1 MPRQESRPLY
11 AWLPAIILVLV
22 LMTVAVG
29 GVALHYVE
37 QHLIASTGESL
48 ALAAADIADKLDTV
62 LFERYADTQ
71 VLAHLP
77 VFRTRDVA
85 AMTRRLNFYKDV
97 YGYYLWLGVT
107 DATGRI
113 VAATDPAS
121 VGQDRSRRHWFR
133 AVREGDDLYVED
145 AEPSEYAGGAF
156 VVTFTA
162 PIKGSRGEFLGSVS
176 TQVRMTELEQV
187 FERTVIAFVAQRGP
201 AGRIEWQFMNRD
213 GDLIV
218 DSVLRQ
224 EGLVNLKV
232 MGLPSALMVGTAQPG
247 YVEETHLRKGVPVV
261 TGYAQTEQRGNFLG
275 LHWGI
280 LIRMDRSD
288 ILAPIQAV
296 LWKLGLAG
304 AAMVVPMVGFL
315 LWVTTRLRKEWA
327 SAEEESTR
335 ATAAEEA
342 MRESEQRYRHIVDLA
357 HDIIYST
364 DAEGRFTFCN
374 PTAVRLLK
382 YSSED
387 LIGRR
392 YLDLVRP
399 DYRQAAER
407 FYGRQFV
414 RQTPSTYFELPVLAQ
429 DGSELWIGQN
439 VQLIIENGRLDGFH
453 AVARDVTERKRA
465 EAELQKAKGVA
476 EAANRAKSE
485 FLANMSHE
493 IRTPMNAIIGMA
505 DLLSETPL
513 TKEQEEYVRVF
524 RRASDNLLALVNDIL
539 DLSKVEAGGLTLE
552 HVEFDLVELIEKTSE
567 MVAKVAHDKGLE
579 LACQVMADVPRDLVG
594 DPHRLRQILL
604 NLMGNALKF
613 TMAGEVVLRVEMMND
628 ERGTQNSE
636 PSSLSAPTSSFNA
649 SIHHSSFIV
658 LRFSVSDTGI
668 GVPGD
673 KLGIIFESFTQADSS
688 TTRQYGGTG
697 LGLAIS
703 KRLVELMGGRIWA
716 TSTVGQG
723 STFSFT
729 AKFRVQEE
737 PKVRTLAPPA
747 ELQGVKVLVVDDSAT
762 NRLVLKGILTAWGM
776 QVVEAPN
783 GVDGLAE
790 LMRAHESGDPYRL
803 VLLDCRMPAMD
814 GFQVAERLRAI
825 PNLAGITVMM
835 LTSDSRTDDKTR
847 SQELGMAGYL
857 VKPVKRAELF
867 EAIATAMGRSQVFAP
882 APALDSAPAATKD
895 QRALRILLAE
905 DSQDNRLLVQSYLK
919 HTPHHLDLADNGAIA
934 VAKFKARGFDLVL
947 MDMQMP
953 IVDGYAATRA
963 IKQWEKETGRP
974 PTPIIALTAFA
985 LREEI
990 QKSLDAGCTAHLTKP
1005 IKKATL
1011 LNAIQE
1017 HTMSMT
1023 K

>member
-107 DATGRI
+107 DAAGRI

-133 AVREGDDLYVED
+133 SVQERGDIYVED

-613 TMAGEVVLRVEMMND
+613 TMAGEVVMRVQND
-628 ERGTQNSE
+628 PDARQPGA
-636 PSSLSAPTSSFNA
+636 L
-649 SIHHSSFIV
+649 
-658 LRFSVSDTGI
+658 LFSVSDTGI

>member
-1 MPRQESRPLY
+1 
-11 AWLPAIILVLV
+11 
-22 LMTVAVG
+22 
-29 GVALHYVE
+29 
-37 QHLIASTGESL
+37 
-48 ALAAADIADKLDTV
+48 
-62 LFERYADTQ
+62 
-71 VLAHLP
+71 
-77 VFRTRDVA
+77 
-85 AMTRRLNFYKDV
+85 
-97 YGYYLWLGVT
+97 
-107 DATGRI
+107 
-113 VAATDPAS
+113 
-121 VGQDRSRRHWFR
+121 
-133 AVREGDDLYVED
+133 
-145 AEPSEYAGGAF
+145 
-156 VVTFTA
+156 
-162 PIKGSRGEFLGSVS
+162 
-176 TQVRMTELEQV
+176 
-187 FERTVIAFVAQRGP
+187 
-201 AGRIEWQFMNRD
+201 
-213 GDLIV
+213 
-218 DSVLRQ
+218 
-224 EGLVNLKV
+224 
-232 MGLPSALMVGTAQPG
+232 
-247 YVEETHLRKGVPVV
+247 
-261 TGYAQTEQRGNFLG
+261 
-275 LHWGI
+275 
-280 LIRMDRSD
+280 
-288 ILAPIQAV
+288 
-296 LWKLGLAG
+296 
-304 AAMVVPMVGFL
+304 
-315 LWVTTRLRKEWA
+315 
-327 SAEEESTR
+327 
-335 ATAAEEA
+335 

-414 RQTPSTYFELPVLAQ
+414 KQTPSTYFELPVLAQ
-429 DGSELWIGQN
+429 DGSDLWIGQN
-439 VQLIIENGRLDGFH
+439 AQLIIENGRLGGFH
-453 AVARDVTERKRA
+453 AVARDITERKQA
-465 EAELQKAKGVA
+465 EAELQKAKGMA

-493 IRTPMNAIIGMA
+493 IRTPMNAILGMA

-513 TKEQEEYVRVF
+513 TKEQQEYVRIF
-524 RRASDNLLALVNDIL
+524 RRAGDNLLALVNDIL

-552 HVEFDLVELIEKTSE
+552 HVEFDLVELVEKTSE

-579 LACQVMADVPRDLVG
+579 LACQVMADVPRDLIG

-613 TMAGEVVLRVEMMND
+613 TMAGEVVLRVQNEKEAPPPSPSHDPLSDPLHPKSNGYP
-628 ERGTQNSE
+628 EEQWVPRGEEKGGGESVA
-636 PSSLSAPTSSFNA
+636 L
-649 SIHHSSFIV
+649 
-658 LRFSVSDTGI
+658 LFSVSDTGI
-668 GVPGD
+668 GVPAD

-688 TTRQYGGTG
+688 TTRRYGGTG

-716 TSTVGQG
+716 TSAIGQG

-729 AKFRVQEE
+729 VKFRVQDS
-737 PKVRTLAPPA
+737 PKVRALVPPA
-747 ELQGVKVLVVDDSAT
+747 ELQGVKALVVDDSAT
-762 NRLVLKGILTAWGM
+762 NRLILKEILTVWGM

-783 GVDGLAE
+783 GMDGLAE
-790 LMRAHESGDPYRL
+790 LMRAQESGDPYRL

-825 PNLAGITVMM
+825 PNLAGVAVMM
-835 LTSDSRTDDKTR
+835 LTSDARAGDKTR

-867 EAIATAMGRSQVFAP
+867 DAIAVAMGKSQVLVP
-882 APALDSAPAATKD
+882 APALGSAPAATKD

-905 DSQDNRLLVQSYLK
+905 DSHDNRLLVQSYLK

-934 VAKFKARGFDLVL
+934 IAKFKARGFDLVL

-974 PTPIIALTAFA
+974 PTPIIALSAFA

-1017 HTMSMT
+1017 YTMSMT

>member
-11 AWLPAIILVLV
+11 AWLPTIILVLV

-399 DYRQAAER
+399 DYRQAVER

-414 RQTPSTYFELPVLAQ
+414 KQTPSTYFELPVLAQ

-613 TMAGEVVLRVEMMND
+613 TMAGEVVMRVQND
-628 ERGTQNSE
+628 PDARQPGA
-636 PSSLSAPTSSFNA
+636 L
-649 SIHHSSFIV
+649 
-658 LRFSVSDTGI
+658 LFSVSDTGI

-747 ELQGVKVLVVDDSAT
+747 ELQGVKALVVDDSAT

-803 VLLDCRMPAMD
+803 VLLDCRMPEMD

-847 SQELGMAGYL
+847 SHELGMAGYL

-882 APALDSAPAATKD
+882 APALDSAPAVTKD

>member
-11 AWLPAIILVLV
+11 AWLPTIILVLV

-315 LWVTTRLRKEWA
+315 LWITTRLRKEWA
-327 SAEEESTR
+327 SAEQESTR
-335 ATAAEEA
+335 ATAAEAA

-382 YSSED
+382 YASED

-399 DYRQAAER
+399 DYRQAVER

-414 RQTPSTYFELPVLAQ
+414 KQTPSTYFELPVLAQ

-613 TMAGEVVLRVEMMND
+613 TMAGEVVMRVQND
-628 ERGTQNSE
+628 PDARQPGA
-636 PSSLSAPTSSFNA
+636 L
-649 SIHHSSFIV
+649 
-658 LRFSVSDTGI
+658 LFSVSDTGI

-747 ELQGVKVLVVDDSAT
+747 ELQGVKALVVDDSAT

-803 VLLDCRMPAMD
+803 VLLDCRMPEMD

-882 APALDSAPAATKD
+882 APALDSAPAVTKD

>member
-11 AWLPAIILVLV
+11 AWLPTIILVLV

-121 VGQDRSRRHWFR
+121 VGQDRSKRGWFR
-133 AVREGDDLYVED
+133 AVRERGGIYVED
-145 AEPSEYAGGAF
+145 AEPSEYGGGAF
-156 VVTFTA
+156 AVTFTA

-304 AAMVVPMVGFL
+304 AAVFVPMVGFL
-315 LWVTTRLRKEWA
+315 LWVTARLRKEWA
-327 SAEEESTR
+327 TAQDESAR
-335 ATAAEEA
+335 ASAAEAA
-342 MRESEQRYRHIVDLA
+342 MRQSEQRYRHIVDHA
-357 HDIIYST
+357 HDIIYSA
-364 DAEGRFTFCN
+364 DAEGQFTFCN

-382 YSSED
+382 YSPEEF
-387 LIGRR
+387 LGRR
-392 YLDLVRP
+392 YLELIRP
-399 DYRQAAER
+399 DYRQAVER

-414 RQTPSTYFELPVLAQ
+414 RQTPSTYFEVPVLTR
-429 DGSELWIGQN
+429 DGSEMWIGQN
-439 VQLIIENGRLDGFH
+439 VQVIIEDGRVEGFR
-453 AVARDVTERKRA
+453 AVARDITERKHA
-465 EAELQKAKGVA
+465 EAERQKAKEMA

-505 DLLSETPL
+505 DLLLESPL
-513 TKEQEEYVRVF
+513 TKEQQEYVRIF
-524 RRASDNLLALVNDIL
+524 RRAGDNLLTLVNDIL
-539 DLSKVEAGGLTLE
+539 DLSKVEARSLTLE

-567 MVAKVAHDKGLE
+567 MVAMTAHDKGLE
-579 LACQVMADVPRDLVG
+579 LACQVMTDVPRDLVG

-613 TMAGEVVLRVEMMND
+613 TMSGEVVLRVAVEKD
-628 ERGTQNSE
+628 APPPSPSPSRGEDKGGGESVT
-636 PSSLSAPTSSFNA
+636 L
-649 SIHHSSFIV
+649 
-658 LRFSVSDTGI
+658 LFSVSDTGI
-668 GVPGD
+668 GIPAD
-673 KLGIIFESFTQADSS
+673 KLDVIFESFTQADSS

-697 LGLAIS
+697 LGLTIS
-703 KRLVELMGGRIWA
+703 KRLEELMGGHILGA
-716 TSTVGQG
+716 STVGQG

-729 AKFRVQEE
+729 AMFGVQEN
-737 PKVRTLAPPA
+737 PKPRALIPPA
-747 ELQGVKVLVVDDSAT
+747 ELQGMKALVVDDSAT
-762 NRLVLKGILTAWGM
+762 NRLILKELLTAWDM
-776 QVVEAPN
+776 QVAEAPN
-783 GVDGLAE
+783 GKEGLAE
-790 LMRAHESGDPYRL
+790 LVHAQESGDPYRL
-803 VLLDCRMPAMD
+803 VLLDCRMPEMD

-825 PNLAGITVMM
+825 SNLAGVTVMM
-835 LTSDSRTDDKTR
+835 LASDARVGDKARSR
-847 SQELGMAGYL
+847 ELGVAGYL

-867 EAIATAMGRSQVFAP
+867 QAIAAAVGKTQVFAP
-882 APALDSAPAATKD
+882 GPAQEAAPAPAKD

-905 DSQDNRLLVQSYLK
+905 DSPDNRLLVQSYLK
-919 HTPHHLDLADNGAIA
+919 HTPHHLELADNGAIA
-934 VAKFKARGFDLVL
+934 VAKFRARGFDLVL

-953 IVDGYAATRA
+953 VLDGYAATRK
-963 IKQWEKETGRP
+963 IRQWEKEIGRP

-985 LREEI
+985 LQEEI
-990 QKSLDAGCTAHLTKP
+990 RKSLDAGCTAHLTKP
-1005 IKKATL
+1005 IKKAIL

-1017 HTMSMT
+1017 YTMSVT

>member
-11 AWLPAIILVLV
+11 AWLPTIILVLV

-187 FERTVIAFVAQRGP
+187 FERTVIAFVAQTGP

-374 PTAVRLLK
+374 TTAVRLLK
-382 YSSED
+382 YASED

-407 FYGRQFV
+407 LYGRQFV
-414 RQTPSTYFELPVLAQ
+414 KQTPSTYFELPVLAQ
-429 DGSELWIGQN
+429 DGGDLWIGQN
-439 VQLIIENGRLDGFH
+439 AQLIIENGRLGGFH
-453 AVARDVTERKRA
+453 AVARDITERKQA
-465 EAELQKAKGVA
+465 EAELQKAKGMA

-493 IRTPMNAIIGMA
+493 IRTPMNAILGMA

-513 TKEQEEYVRVF
+513 TKEQQEYVRIF
-524 RRASDNLLALVNDIL
+524 RRAGDNLLALVNDIL

-552 HVEFDLVELIEKTSE
+552 HVEFDLVELVEKTSE

-579 LACQVMADVPRDLVG
+579 LACQGMADVPRDLIG
-594 DPHRLRQILL
+594 DPLRLRQILL

-613 TMAGEVVLRVEMMND
+613 TMAGEVVLRVQNEKEAPPPSPSHDPLSDPLHPKSNGYP
-628 ERGTQNSE
+628 EEQWVPRGKDKGGGESVA
-636 PSSLSAPTSSFNA
+636 L
-649 SIHHSSFIV
+649 
-658 LRFSVSDTGI
+658 LFSVSDTGI
-668 GVPGD
+668 GVPAD

-688 TTRQYGGTG
+688 TTRRYGGTG

-716 TSTVGQG
+716 TSAIGQG

-729 AKFRVQEE
+729 VKFRVQDS
-737 PKVRTLAPPA
+737 PKVRALVPPA
-747 ELQGVKVLVVDDSAT
+747 ELQGVKALVVDDSAT
-762 NRLVLKGILTAWGM
+762 NRLILKEILTVWGM

-783 GVDGLAE
+783 GMDGLAE
-790 LMRAHESGDPYRL
+790 LMRAQESGDPYRL
-803 VLLDCRMPAMD
+803 VLLDCRMPAKD
-814 GFQVAERLRAI
+814 VLQV
-825 PNLAGITVMM
+825 V
-835 LTSDSRTDDKTR
+835 
-847 SQELGMAGYL
+847 
-857 VKPVKRAELF
+857 
-867 EAIATAMGRSQVFAP
+867 
-882 APALDSAPAATKD
+882 
-895 QRALRILLAE
+895 
-905 DSQDNRLLVQSYLK
+905 
-919 HTPHHLDLADNGAIA
+919 
-934 VAKFKARGFDLVL
+934 
-947 MDMQMP
+947 
-953 IVDGYAATRA
+953 
-963 IKQWEKETGRP
+963 
-974 PTPIIALTAFA
+974 
-985 LREEI
+985 
-990 QKSLDAGCTAHLTKP
+990 
-1005 IKKATL
+1005 
-1011 LNAIQE
+1011 
-1017 HTMSMT
+1017 
-1023 K
+1023 

>member
-162 PIKGSRGEFLGSVS
+162 PIKGSRGEFLGAVS

-232 MGLPSALMVGTAQPG
+232 MGLPSALFVGTAQPG

-934 VAKFKARGFDLVL
+934 VAKFKARGFDIVL

>member
-327 SAEEESTR
+327 SAEQESTR
-335 ATAAEEA
+335 ATAAEAA

-747 ELQGVKVLVVDDSAT
+747 ELQGVKALVVDDSAT

-934 VAKFKARGFDLVL
+934 VAKFKARGFDIVL

>member
-399 DYRQAAER
+399 DYRQAVER

-414 RQTPSTYFELPVLAQ
+414 KQTPSTYFELPVLAQ
-429 DGSELWIGQN
+429 DGSELWIGQK

-524 RRASDNLLALVNDIL
+524 RRARNARAPRLPGALLFAVPDP
-539 DLSKVEAGGLTLE
+539 GRG
-552 HVEFDLVELIEKTSE
+552 
-567 MVAKVAHDKGLE
+567 VA
-579 LACQVMADVPRDLVG
+579 
-594 DPHRLRQILL
+594 
-604 NLMGNALKF
+604 
-613 TMAGEVVLRVEMMND
+613 
-628 ERGTQNSE
+628 
-636 PSSLSAPTSSFNA
+636 
-649 SIHHSSFIV
+649 
-658 LRFSVSDTGI
+658 
-668 GVPGD
+668 GD
-673 KLGIIFESFTQADSS
+673 KLGIFFESFTQAVPP

-747 ELQGVKVLVVDDSAT
+747 ELQGVKALVVDDSAT

-790 LMRAHESGDPYRL
+790 LMRAHESGDPYRF
-803 VLLDCRMPAMD
+803 VLLDCRMPEMD
-814 GFQVAERLRAI
+814 GVQVPERLPAI

-835 LTSDSRTDDKTR
+835 LHSDSRTDDKTR
-847 SQELGMAGYL
+847 SHELGMAGYL
-857 VKPVKRAELF
+857 V
-867 EAIATAMGRSQVFAP
+867 
-882 APALDSAPAATKD
+882 
-895 QRALRILLAE
+895 
-905 DSQDNRLLVQSYLK
+905 N
-919 HTPHHLDLADNGAIA
+919 
-934 VAKFKARGFDLVL
+934 
-947 MDMQMP
+947 
-953 IVDGYAATRA
+953 
-963 IKQWEKETGRP
+963 
-974 PTPIIALTAFA
+974 
-985 LREEI
+985 
-990 QKSLDAGCTAHLTKP
+990 
-1005 IKKATL
+1005 
-1011 LNAIQE
+1011 
-1017 HTMSMT
+1017 
-1023 K
+1023 

>member
-107 DATGRI
+107 DTTGRI

-513 TKEQEEYVRVF
+513 TKEQQEYVRIF
-524 RRASDNLLALVNDIL
+524 RRAGDNLLALVNDIL

-613 TMAGEVVLRVEMMND
+613 TMAGEVVMRVQND
-628 ERGTQNSE
+628 PDARQPGA
-636 PSSLSAPTSSFNA
+636 L
-649 SIHHSSFIV
+649 
-658 LRFSVSDTGI
+658 LFSVSDTGI

-803 VLLDCRMPAMD
+803 VLLDCRMPEMD

-847 SQELGMAGYL
+847 SHELGMAGYL

-882 APALDSAPAATKD
+882 APALDSAPAVTKD

-934 VAKFKARGFDLVL
+934 VAKFSARRFDLVL

-953 IVDGYAATRA
+953 VVDGYAATRK
-963 IKQWEKETGRP
+963 IRQWEKETGRP
-974 PTPIIALTAFA
+974 PTPIIALSAFA
-985 LREEI
+985 LQEEI

-1005 IKKATL
+1005 IKKAIL

-1017 HTMSMT
+1017 YIMSMT

>member
-11 AWLPAIILVLV
+11 AWLPTIILVLV

-224 EGLVNLKV
+224 EGMVNLKV

-315 LWVTTRLRKEWA
+315 LWITTRLRKEWA
-327 SAEEESTR
+327 SAEQESTR
-335 ATAAEEA
+335 ATAAEAA

-613 TMAGEVVLRVEMMND
+613 TMAGEVVMRVQND
-628 ERGTQNSE
+628 PDARQPGA
-636 PSSLSAPTSSFNA
+636 L
-649 SIHHSSFIV
+649 
-658 LRFSVSDTGI
+658 LFSVSDTGI

>member
-1 MPRQESRPLY
+1 MPGQESRPLY

-382 YSSED
+382 YASED

-399 DYRQAAER
+399 DYRQAVER

-414 RQTPSTYFELPVLAQ
+414 KQTPSTYFELPVLAQ

-613 TMAGEVVLRVEMMND
+613 TMAGEVVMRVQND
-628 ERGTQNSE
+628 PDARQPGA
-636 PSSLSAPTSSFNA
+636 L
-649 SIHHSSFIV
+649 
-658 LRFSVSDTGI
+658 LFSVSDTGI

-747 ELQGVKVLVVDDSAT
+747 ELQGVKALVVDDSAT

-803 VLLDCRMPAMD
+803 VLLDCRMPEMD

-882 APALDSAPAATKD
+882 APALDSAPAVTKD